1 MKKNISNLNPFNN
14 ATDMPIAQYIIKKVL
29 AFVLIYCISALIGE
43 GVIIGMLHGM
53 GYDPLHGVM
62 PKGQLADLLPYY
74 GMIIFMLVTF
84 LYCML
89 IEKRN
94 LKNIGFTKKV
104 YDYLLGTL
112 IAIILLII
120 IIGVSCV
127 FGSVEFIGISSNKNI
142 KSIILWAL
150 AFFVQ
155 GAAEEIMCR
164 GFLLSS
170 LQKKVNK
177 PLAVVVSSTAFV
189 LPHLLT
195 LIEANLPY
203 LIIGAINLYLISF
216 IFSELV
222 ISRSNL
228 WIACGLHSVWNFVLY
243 TVMGLTLS
251 GSEDT
256 LNNVII
262 FEMKKANVLNGGEYG
277 IEASIITTIVLG
289 IFLFVLLTKSKG
301 RKYENG
307 VQ

>member
-74 GMIIFMLVTF
+74 GMIIFILVTF

-94 LKNIGFTKKV
+94 PKSIGFTKKV
-104 YDYLLGTL
+104 SDYLLGTL

-127 FGSVEFIGISSNKNI
+127 FGSIEFIGI
-142 KSIILWAL
+142 
-150 AFFVQ
+150 
-155 GAAEEIMCR
+155 
-164 GFLLSS
+164 
-170 LQKKVNK
+170 
-177 PLAVVVSSTAFV
+177 
-189 LPHLLT
+189 
-195 LIEANLPY
+195 
-203 LIIGAINLYLISF
+203 INLYLISF

-251 GSEDT
+251 GSEGT

-262 FEMKKANVLNGGEYG
+262 FEVKKANVLNGGEYG